1 MNIKRSPFWL
11 STLVVIIFA
20 ALSSCS
26 KTDDGPGYSYFVSKE
41 LAISYN
47 RGYINSL
54 LDVVAGSVPEVSSLK
69 PLVVSDVN
77 VYKIVYK
84 TTVNGNQIEASG
96 LVSVPST
103 PGDYPVLSFQN
114 GTNTVNAYSPSEFA
128 INYPYQLV
136 EILASMGYIVVMA
149 DYPGFGESYNIPHPY
164 LVAEPTVSSLIDM
177 LYAVKELSVSELDGI
192 TLINDYYL
200 LGYSQGGWAT
210 LELHK
215 AIEQDFSNDFNLKGS
230 VCGAGPYNI
239 FLLMQGMLNST
250 TYPMPIYIGY
260 IINAYTAYGQFTNPV
275 TDILNEPYASRLS
288 SLYNGILDSDEIN
301 ARLTT
306 SLSGLITPGFLSGFA
321 SSAKYTTVREALSRN
336 SIAPWKS
343 VKPLLL
349 IHGEKDTS
357 VNPSATETMYTAMIQ
372 AGTSVDICKKVI
384 IPGVGHGD
392 GIAPCMIQGILFLN
406 NLRHSK

>member
-177 LYAVKELSVSELDGI
+177 LYAVKELSVYELDGI

-321 SSAKYTTVREALSRN
+321 SSAKYATVREALSRN

-406 NLRHSK
+406 NLKHSK